1 MRVLVVED
9 DRQISRQLVQA
20 LGTHGYVA
28 DTARNGEDGKFLG
41 QTESYD
47 AIILDLGLPVL
58 DGISVLQSWRQAGMK
73 TPVLV
78 LTARDTWS
86 EKVKGLRAGADDYLT
101 KPFEYPELAA
111 RVKALLRRSLK
122 AASDT
127 LTVGPVAID
136 FGAQAVRLNGEPL
149 ELTAYEYRLLEYL
162 VRERA
167 RVVTKSELA
176 DYLYPHG
183 EDRDSNV
190 VEVLIG
196 RLRRKLD
203 PEGTLAPV
211 ETVRGRG
218 YRFALE

>member
-1 MRVLVVED
+1 
-9 DRQISRQLVQA
+9 
-20 LGTHGYVA
+20 
-28 DTARNGEDGKFLG
+28 
-41 QTESYD
+41 
-47 AIILDLGLPVL
+47 
-58 DGISVLQSWRQAGMK
+58 
-73 TPVLV
+73 
-78 LTARDTWS
+78 
-86 EKVKGLRAGADDYLT
+86 
-101 KPFEYPELAA
+101 
-111 RVKALLRRSLK
+111 
-122 AASDT
+122 
-127 LTVGPVAID
+127 
-136 FGAQAVRLNGEPL
+136 VRLAGEPL

-203 PEGTLAPV
+203 PEGTLSPI